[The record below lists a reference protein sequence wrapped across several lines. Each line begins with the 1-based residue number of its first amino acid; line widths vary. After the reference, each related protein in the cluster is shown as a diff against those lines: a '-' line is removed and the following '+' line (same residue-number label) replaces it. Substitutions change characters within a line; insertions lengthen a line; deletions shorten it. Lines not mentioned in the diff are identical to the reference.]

1 VSGEER
7 WLRRWAESLVHQH
20 DKYGNAISGRA
31 LIRGGGS
38 RGGAREGGD
47 SEERV
52 NNTNAS
58 GTYSYGPG
66 AQRGC
71 DLEGVGGVG
80 WIVKGGGSWV

>member
-1 VSGEER
+1 M
-7 WLRRWAESLVHQH
+7 
-20 DKYGNAISGRA
+20 
-31 LIRGGGS
+31 IRGDGS

-58 GTYSYGPG
+58 GTYIYGTG

-80 WIVKGGGSWV
+80 WM

>member
-1 VSGEER
+1 MAPALGGKPR
-7 WLRRWAESLVHQH
+7 PPAH

-58 GTYSYGPG
+58 GTYSYGRG

-71 DLEGVGGVG
+71 DLEGVGGVDVREVGSG
-80 WIVKGGGSWV
+80 W